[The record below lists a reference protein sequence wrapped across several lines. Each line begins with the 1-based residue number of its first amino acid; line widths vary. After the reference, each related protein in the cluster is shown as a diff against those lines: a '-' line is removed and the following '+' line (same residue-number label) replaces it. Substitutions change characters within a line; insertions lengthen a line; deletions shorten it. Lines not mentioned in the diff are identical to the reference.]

1 MSKIKKFFQ
10 NAIQSLPKAI
20 IPFEGVKGW
29 VLQGP
34 KMQVVFFEIEP
45 NISIPTHSH
54 GNQLGMVVEGDATY
68 TIEGKSFQF
77 VEGDVYFVPEGKKHS
92 AFINSFTRLIDFF
105 DDENRYQIQE
115 E

>member
-1 MSKIKKFFQ
+1 MNEIKEFFQ
-10 NAIQSLPKAI
+10 NATQGLPKAK
-20 IPFEGVKGW
+20 IPFEGVKAW

-45 NISIPTHSH
+45 HVSIPSHSH
-54 GNQLGMVVEGDATY
+54 GNQLGMVVEGEATY

-77 VEGDVYFVPEGKKHS
+77 VEGDVYFVPEGKMHS
-92 AFINSFTRLIDFF
+92 AVINSFTRLIDFF

-115 E
+115 